1 MRFIDAKNNPIVGT
15 AELTHIGSDTLIALT
30 LRNGGELDHRSLD
43 PGEYIAVVK
52 NSNGKV
58 IFGPNRLT
66 VNLKDSLVRLT
77 AKVQA

>member
-1 MRFIDAKNNPIVGT
+1 MRFIDAKNNPIVGM
-15 AELTHIGSDTLIALT
+15 AELTHTGSDTLIALT
-30 LRNGGELDHRSLD
+30 LRNGELDHRSLD

-77 AKVQA
+77 TRVQA

>member
-1 MRFIDAKNNPIVGT
+1 MRFIDAKNNPIVGV
-15 AELTHIGSDTLIALT
+15 AELTHTGSETLIALT
-30 LRNGGELDHRSLD
+30 LRNGELDHRSLD

-77 AKVQA
+77 TRVQA

>member
-1 MRFIDAKNNPIVGT
+1 MKFIDAKNNPIVGL
-15 AELTHIGSDTLIALT
+15 AELTHTGSETLIALT
-30 LRNGGELDHRSLD
+30 LRNGELDHRSLD

-58 IFGPNRLT
+58 IYGPNRLT

-77 AKVQA
+77 TTVQA

>member
-1 MRFIDAKNNPIVGT
+1 MKFIDAKNNPIVGM
-15 AELTHIGSDTLIALT
+15 AELTHTGSDTLIALT
-30 LRNGGELDHRSLD
+30 LKNGELDHRSLD

-77 AKVQA
+77 TRVQA

>member
-1 MRFIDAKNNPIVGT
+1 MRFIDAKNNPIVGM
-15 AELTHIGSDTLIALT
+15 AELTHTGSDTLIALT
-30 LRNGGELDHRSLD
+30 LKNGELDHRSLD

-77 AKVQA
+77 TRVQA

>member
-1 MRFIDAKNNPIVGT
+1 MRFIDAKNNPVVGM
-15 AELTHIGSDTLIALT
+15 AELTHTGSETLIALT
-30 LRNGGELDHRSLD
+30 LRNGELDHRSLD

-77 AKVQA
+77 TRVQA